1 VCAIHARISICNGHP
16 HAPTPLQD
24 EIEEWLKNH
33 PKMFEGLKEC
43 DLMNAFNKGEEV
55 RLELFYL
62 FLIP

>member
-1 VCAIHARISICNGHP
+1 VCAIHARISIHNAHP
-16 HAPTPLQD
+16 YGPTPSQD

-33 PKMFEGLKEC
+33 AKMFKGLRER
-43 DLMNAFNKGEEV
+43 DLMNAFNKEEEV